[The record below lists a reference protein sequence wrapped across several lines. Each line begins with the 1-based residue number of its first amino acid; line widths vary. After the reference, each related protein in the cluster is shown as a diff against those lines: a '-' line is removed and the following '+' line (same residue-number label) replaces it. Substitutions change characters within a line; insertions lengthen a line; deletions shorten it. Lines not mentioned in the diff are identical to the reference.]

1 MSPQGILMKK
11 LLIALAM
18 SSFALTAFAA
28 GSPMNEDFTEL
39 LSISDK
45 VLEAAKA
52 GDGTT
57 VSSLAEQGVLVAKD
71 QGMKGQSPGLQRVA
85 ERMKAAKKA
94 GKKGDFAK
102 ATTVMNEAIA
112 EMKKEKPKPN
122 FGGGSE
128 QTSYKFGSE

>member
-1 MSPQGILMKK
+1 MRKI
-11 LLIALAM
+11 LIALVM

-39 LSISDK
+39 LGISDK
-45 VLEAAKA
+45 IIEAAKNS
-52 GDGTT
+52 DGTT
-57 VSSLAEQGVLVAKD
+57 VTSLAEQGVLVAKD

-94 GKKGDFAK
+94 GKKGDFEK
-102 ATTVMNEAIA
+102 ATTVMNEAKA
-112 EMKKEKPKPN
+112 EMTKVKPKPN

-128 QTSYKFGSE
+128 DTAYKFGTK